1 MTVMDHRLAVVQ
13 VSPAKGRGVI
23 ARKAIKAGTVI
34 DVAHVL
40 LISPEEWK
48 LIKQTRLY
56 DFAFEWSGEGTGLT
70 HALAMGPGEFINHS
84 YEPNA
89 RYDMDHESKVITFT
103 TIKNISAGEEITVNY
118 NGDADNKDKLWFDP
132 VE

>member
-1 MTVMDHRLAVVQ
+1 MMDHRLDVVQ
-13 VSPAKGRGVI
+13 ISHAKGRGVV

-34 DVAHVL
+34 DVAPVL
-40 LISPEEWK
+40 LISPTDWGR
-48 LIKQTRLY
+48 IKQTRLY
-56 DFAFEWSGEGTGLT
+56 DFAFEWSGEGASIT

-89 RYDMDHESKVITFT
+89 KYVMDYEDKVITFI
-103 TIKNISAGEEITVNY
+103 TIKDIATGEEITVNY
-118 NGDADNKDKLWFDP
+118 NGDVENKDKLWFDP